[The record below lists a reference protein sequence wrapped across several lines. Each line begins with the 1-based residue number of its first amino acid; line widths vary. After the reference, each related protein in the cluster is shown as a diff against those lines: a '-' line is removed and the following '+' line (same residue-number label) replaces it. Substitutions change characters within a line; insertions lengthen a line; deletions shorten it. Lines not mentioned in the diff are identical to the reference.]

1 MRFRQPRPSPVPS
14 PVIDS
19 RARLSTGLAR
29 VRRAVRRQ
37 TRKALLGSGL
47 EALARAGRL
56 HPRANPRR
64 HGVEILRDIPYTDS
78 GRRAHLLDV
87 YRPAHT
93 RGPHPVVL
101 YIHGGGFSQLSKDTH
116 WIMALAFAR
125 RGFMVVNASYR
136 LAPRH
141 PFPAAVQDACAAYRW
156 TAENIASL
164 GGDLDR
170 LVLAGESAG
179 ANLVCALTVAACY
192 ERPEPF
198 AREVFELGVV
208 PRAALPACGMLQVS
222 EPERFWTRRPL
233 PAFVRLVLADVT
245 GSYLG
250 RAEPGAPGG
259 LELADPLLIFESE
272 AIPARPLPAF
282 FAGCG
287 TRDPLLDD
295 TRRLG
300 AAIAALGGVCETRI
314 YPDEIHAFH
323 ALVWRRRAREFWG
336 DTYRFL
342 DELRLGKR
350 RRVSATERL

>member
-1 MRFRQPRPSPVPS
+1 MLL
-14 PVIDS
+14 
-19 RARLSTGLAR
+19 LSGLR
-29 VRRAVRRQ
+29 RSVRRR
-37 TRKALLGSGL
+37 TRKALIGGSL

-56 HPRANPRR
+56 HPLANPR
-64 HGVEILRDIPYTDS
+64 HHKVEILRDIPYTDT

-87 YRPAHT
+87 YRPT
-93 RGPHPVVL
+93 DPGPHPVVL
-101 YIHGGGFSQLSKDTH
+101 YIHGGGFTQLSKDTH
-116 WIMALAFAR
+116 WIMGLAFAR

-141 PFPAAVQDACAAYRW
+141 PFPAAIEDSCAAYAW
-156 TAENIASL
+156 TARHAEAL

-179 ANLVCALTVAACY
+179 ANLVCALTVAACF

-198 AREVFELGVV
+198 AREVFELGVT
-208 PRAALPACGMLQVS
+208 PRATLPACGMLQVS
-222 EPERFWTRRPL
+222 EPERFWSRRHMPG
-233 PAFVRLVLADVT
+233 FVKLVLRDVNN
-245 GSYLG
+245 SYLG
-250 RAEPGAPGG
+250 AADPGAPGG
-259 LELADPLLIFESE
+259 FDLADPLLVLEGDV
-272 AIPARPLPAF
+272 AAARPLPAF

-300 AAIAALGGVCETRI
+300 AAIEARGGDCEIQI

-323 ALVWRRRAREFWG
+323 ALVWRSAARRFWG

-342 DELRLGKR
+342 AKRELATRRHVNAAQRL
-350 RRVSATERL
+350 